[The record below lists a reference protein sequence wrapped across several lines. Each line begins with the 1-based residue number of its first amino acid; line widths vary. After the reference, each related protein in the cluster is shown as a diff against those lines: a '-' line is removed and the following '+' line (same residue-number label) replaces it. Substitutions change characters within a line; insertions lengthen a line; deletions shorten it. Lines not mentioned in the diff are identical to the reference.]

1 MSALTFLA
9 TALTTMLIVSAIVC
23 LAIYGPEE
31 EKNFIQGTFEV
42 FWLIAHVAVIVALAI
57 FYIAALLWGIS
68 I

>member
-42 FWLIAHVAVIVALAI
+42 FWLIAGLPK
-57 FYIAALLWGIS
+57 S
-68 I
+68 SDCPMSRS